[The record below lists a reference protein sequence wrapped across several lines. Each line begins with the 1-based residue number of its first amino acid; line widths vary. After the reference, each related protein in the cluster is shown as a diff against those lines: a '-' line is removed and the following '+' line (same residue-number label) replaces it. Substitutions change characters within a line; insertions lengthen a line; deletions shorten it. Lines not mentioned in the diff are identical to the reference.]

1 MKNKRMF
8 IILIIFVIVMALV
21 GGTLAYFSW
30 RSASNTAVTFT
41 VEAGFSCAADGGGNI
56 TSSQVMLAPS
66 SCTNSTYAIKR
77 TVKVMPTVK
86 NGKVYMDLWL
96 NINKL
101 DTGLKNS
108 DNFNCVLSTSSTSCT
123 TGVVASGNFK
133 GKEVGNKILLLSD
146 KKYLS
151 TATET
156 YYLYIWLDSVEE
168 STETMNQTFDLSLG
182 GECNNQGAP
191 SPNAPEI
198 YDGLVPVI
206 ISNDGTVTV
215 ASTDDDNWYDYS
227 NKKWANAVLVDNTS
241 EIQESFYKNK
251 NIGIN
256 KINNDLRTIADNSK
270 DYNYYKT
277 HVGGVI
283 SEDDILAYF
292 VWIPRYK
299 YRIWTT
305 EVSATGNEQEID
317 IKFEEVTS
325 ISTGNSVG
333 EYLTHP
339 AFTFGNK
346 QLSGIWVGKFET
358 TEKTSSGGAEPKSFD
373 FSKEYFPSQLP
384 LYGNKEKINK
394 TRSAGGGSSGSVYDN
409 PTIKP
414 NTSSLRSQ
422 NVANQFQTALKF
434 SGGTLSSGNVTF
446 TGNST
451 YGLSSSTDSHMM
463 KNSEWGAVAYL
474 SHSKY
479 GINSEIRINNY
490 WNNGTLTGCGAS
502 SSVNRGS
509 TSSCEIAYGGATT
522 YPQSTTGNISGI
534 FDMSGGAAEFV
545 MGNFNQEVGRS
556 GFTTLLPSKYY
567 DLYSETQF
575 TGDYES
581 NMALCTIATC
591 GGHALSETAG
601 WYNGYAYF
609 VGSSTPWFARS
620 GSHSNEAGA
629 GAFVSYNID
638 GIGGGSVGFRVVLSS

>member
-1 MKNKRMF
+1 M
-8 IILIIFVIVMALV
+8 ILTIIFTLS
-21 GGTLAYFSW
+21 GGTLAYLNW

-41 VEAGFSCAADGGGNI
+41 VEPSFSCAADGGGNI

-77 TVKVMPTVK
+77 TVKVMPTVES
-86 NGKVYMDLWL
+86 GKMYMDLWL

-108 DNFNCVLSTSSTSCT
+108 DNFKYVLSTSSTSCT

-133 GKEVGNKILLLSD
+133 GKTAGATVMLLEE
-146 KKYLS
+146 KEYTQ

-156 YYLYIWLDSVEE
+156 YYLYVWLDSTEE
-168 STETMNQTFDLSLG
+168 STETMNQTFNLSLG

-198 YDGLVPVI
+198 YDGLVPVT

-215 ASTDDDNWYDYS
+215 VSADDDSWYDYS
-227 NKKWANAVLVDNTS
+227 NKLWANAVLVRDTVRS
-241 EIQESFYKNK
+241 TYLGTTGK
-251 NIGIN
+251 
-256 KINNDLRTIADNSK
+256 TIP
-270 DYNYYKT
+270 
-277 HVGGVI
+277 
-283 SEDDILAYF
+283 EDDILAYF

-299 YRIWTT
+299 YKIWTT
-305 EVSATGNEQEID
+305 GVSAEGNEQEID
-317 IKFEEVTS
+317 IKFEGVTS
-325 ISTGNSVG
+325 VSRGNVVG

-339 AFTFGNK
+339 AFTFGTK
-346 QLSGIWVGKFET
+346 ELAGIWVGKFET
-358 TEKTSSGGAEPKSFD
+358 TGSGTK
-373 FSKEYFPSQLP
+373 
-384 LYGNKEKINK
+384 
-394 TRSAGGGSSGSVYDN
+394 

-414 NTSSLRSQ
+414 NTSSLRIQ

-451 YGLSSSTDSHMM
+451 YGLSSLVDSHMM

-479 GINSEIRINNY
+479 GINGEIRINNNRNY
-490 WNNGTLTGCGAS
+490 KTGCGAS
-502 SSVNRGS
+502 SANGSS

-534 FDMSGGAAEFV
+534 FDMSGGVWEYV
-545 MGNFNQEVGRS
+545 MGNFNQEVDDS
-556 GFTTLLPSKYY
+556 GFTTFPPSKYY
-567 DLYSETQF
+567 DLYSGTQF
-575 TGDYES
+575 TGSYSSS
-581 NMALCTIATC
+581 NKALCTITAC

-601 WYNGYAYF
+601 WYNDYAYF
-609 VGSSTPWFARS
+609 VNSDYPWFVR
-620 GSHSNEAGA
+620 GGYFGDGAGA
-629 GAFVSYNID
+629 GAFSFD
-638 GIGGGSVGFRVVLSS
+638 SAIGGGDNDSGFRSVVFSS

>member
-1 MKNKRMF
+1 MKNRK
-8 IILIIFVIVMALV
+8 IITIFLILTIIFTLS
-21 GGTLAYFSW
+21 GGTLAYLNW

-41 VEAGFSCAADGGGNI
+41 VEPSFSCAADGGGNI

-108 DNFNCVLSTSSTSCT
+108 DNFNYVLSTSSTSCDE
-123 TGVVASGNFK
+123 GVVASGNFY

-156 YYLYIWLDSVEE
+156 YYLYIWLDSAEE

-241 EIQESFYKNK
+241 EIQESSYKNK

-394 TRSAGGGSSGSVYDN
+394 TYSVGGGSSGSIYDN

-446 TGNST
+446 VGNGT

-479 GINSEIRINNY
+479 GINGEIRINNY

-502 SSVNRGS
+502 SVNGGS

-534 FDMSGGAAEFV
+534 FDMSGGTYEYV
-545 MGNFNQEVGRS
+545 MGNFNQEVGSS
-556 GFTTLLPSKYY
+556 GFTTLPPSKYY
-567 DLYSETQF
+567 DNYTISSYT
-575 TGDYES
+575 S
-581 NMALCTIATC
+581 CTTATC

-601 WYNGYAYF
+601 WYNDYASF
-609 VGSSTPWFARS
+609 VDYRNPWFIRS
-620 GSHSNEAGA
+620 GYYVIGAGA
-629 GAFVSYNID
+629 GGFLS
-638 GIGGGSVGFRVVLSS
+638 GGSNGLGYGYGGFRVVLSS